1 MTNILFSS
9 SLTNILKKSSFVQSL
24 LSSFVQS
31 LLSSFVQS
39 LSSFEQSPTGY
50 FTFLAQFLTGAPAP

>member
-9 SLTNILKKSSFVQSL
+9 SLTNILKK
-24 LSSFVQS
+24 SSFVQS